1 MQFFQYSVNAKM
13 SQKISKKIRND
24 IFTKLNNLSIKYF
37 DENQTGDIMS
47 RFINDVNNITV
58 LLSDNFADLVGVLV

>member
-1 MQFFQYSVNAKM
+1 M

-24 IFTKLNNLSIKYF
+24 IFIKLNNLSIKYF